1 MPNDKIVA
9 APAGK
14 DDMLFTTMKDLI
26 SEAYSSSVQGINVGF
41 ALAAALAWTEAVKV
55 VIQKYV
61 KSTQAAKFHVM
72 YALIVTLLS
81 GVVFMVTKRFLKP
94 SMKKTTVTPVVGM
107 MM

>member
-1 MPNDKIVA
+1 MSNDKIVA

>member
-1 MPNDKIVA
+1 MKSEKIVA
-9 APAGK
+9 SGG
-14 DDMLFTTMKDLI
+14 DDVMFSAMRDLL

-61 KSTQAAKFHVM
+61 KSTQAAKFHVI

-81 GVVFMVTKRFLKP
+81 GLVFMITKRFLKP
-94 SMKKTTVTPVVGM
+94 SIKKTNVTPVVGVM
-107 MM
+107 M